1 MVDVMRT
8 GWANMQRA
16 SLGFQAMTIAG
27 SMTAEQLYSDL
38 ENSSLIN
45 HLERRYEIL
54 SRIAS

>member
-45 HLERRYEIL
+45 HLERR
-54 SRIAS
+54 